1 MIRNDDQLLVCVR
14 ACVRA
19 CMYLI
24 RTSTYRRFGCSVQC
38 GTLGDPIVVDCATD
52 PDSCHCKGSSA
63 AYHMACPPNTGGQN
77 IWGPGGDHAFTLV
90 QPVATVGE
98 EEEE

>member
-1 MIRNDDQLLVCVR
+1 VR

-19 CMYLI
+19 CTI
-24 RTSTYRRFGCSVQC
+24 RTYVGDLVALSSAV
-38 GTLGDPIVVDCATD
+38 GDPIVVDCATD

-63 AYHMACPPNTGGQN
+63 AYPCPPNTGGQN